1 MKTSL
6 SLHGAVLTGGYSA
19 PGPALIP
26 PPKSTRHVSVWL
38 GDLKSSLWLFD
49 RYNPNETRK
58 DARKDDESREP

>member
-26 PPKSTRHVSVWL
+26 PPNPLVM
-38 GDLKSSLWLFD
+38 SLCGWVI
-49 RYNPNETRK
+49 
-58 DARKDDESREP
+58 